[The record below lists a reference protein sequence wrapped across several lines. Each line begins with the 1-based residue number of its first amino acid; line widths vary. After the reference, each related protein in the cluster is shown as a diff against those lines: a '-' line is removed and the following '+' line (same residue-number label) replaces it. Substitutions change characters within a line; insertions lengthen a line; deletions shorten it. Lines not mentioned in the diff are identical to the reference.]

1 MRESGQNGKEKVSL
15 TDVAMGTVVNFTIY
29 PGTGMSRE
37 EADGVASDALKLV
50 RDLEENRLSRKL
62 ETSELYHVNQSAGN
76 PQGNTIS
83 NELSRLLETCEQMR
97 ADSEGAFDV
106 TIGALTMLWKM
117 DERAAGEENGD
128 LPSEEELREA
138 LSHCGSSKIQI
149 EEDRIFLEKGVKLE
163 LGSVGKGVALDEIA
177 AFLEGKDLAG
187 TFSLGGS
194 ILTYGEKPDGKP
206 WKVGVTD
213 PLHPDQI
220 LGTLSLKGQW
230 CVSTSGDYERFFMKD
245 DIRYHHLLDPATGQ
259 PARSGVH
266 SVTILC
272 KSGFLSDALSTACFV
287 LGKEKGM
294 ELAKKYEAEVLFV
307 DDDGGIFM
315 SDGLQSIFSASNE
328 RKP

>member
-1 MRESGQNGKEKVSL
+1 MEKVSL
-15 TDVAMGTVVNFTIY
+15 TDVAMGTVVNFTAY

-37 EADGVASDALKLV
+37 EADGRLKDVLKLV
-50 RDLEENRLSRKL
+50 RNLEENQLSRKL
-62 ETSELYHVNQSAGN
+62 ETSELYQINQNAGN
-76 PQGNTIS
+76 AQGSTVS
-83 NELSRLLETCEQMR
+83 KELSELLDACGKMQV
-97 ADSEGAFDV
+97 DSEGVFDIS
-106 TIGALTMLWKM
+106 IGALTELWKM
-117 DERAAGEENGD
+117 DERAAGEESGD

-138 LSHCGSSKIQI
+138 LSHCGSSKIRLQ
-149 EEDRIFLEKGVKLE
+149 EDRIFLEEGVKLE
-163 LGSVGKGVALDEIA
+163 LGSVGKGAALDEIA
-177 AFLEGKDLAG
+177 AFLEGKELAG

-194 ILTYGEKPDGKP
+194 ILTYGEKPDGTA

-213 PLHPDQI
+213 PLQPDQI

-230 CVSTSGDYERFFMKD
+230 CVSTSGDYERYFLRD
-245 DIRYHHLLDPATGQ
+245 GVRYHHLLDPATGY

-287 LGKEKGM
+287 LGKERGM

-307 DDDGGIFM
+307 DEDGGISM
-315 SDGLQSIFSASNE
+315 SDGLKSIFSVANE